1 MYIRKI
7 SRKNKDG
14 STVTYVQLA
23 HNERV
28 PEKGF
33 AVAKVLYNFG
43 RLEDLDYDQLK
54 RLVKSISRFLKPED
68 VLDAQASLELGEPD
82 IKWRSCKSFGGIY
95 LLQALWERFH
105 FTEILS
111 RTIRQMSYRTP
122 ILSAVFAMVVNRC
135 LAPSSKLAVSDWVN
149 KQVHIPDLPEI
160 DVQVLYRAMDF
171 LLEHQA
177 ELEKEIYW
185 SVADILNLE
194 VDILFFDTTST
205 YFETEELSP
214 LKKRGYSKD
223 KRKDLPQV
231 VIGLAVTRDGIPVRH
246 WVFPGNMA
254 DMETIEHVK
263 NDLSE
268 WRLNRLI
275 FVHDAGMSS
284 EDNLRYLQRGG
295 GHYIVGRKL
304 KSGEKEAR
312 AALAQRG
319 PYTPINEKLF
329 AKEIVLGDGEKR
341 KRLVL
346 VKNIEEEERQ
356 RIVRQEI
363 VDTVEE
369 KINAIN
375 NRRVRS
381 HTKEVCDLK
390 SHAIYG
396 KYVKELADGRLKLDK
411 TKIAKDGKYDGK
423 FLIETS
429 DDTLSIED
437 VVFGYKQL
445 YDVEHAFRS
454 LKTTLKLRPNYH
466 SKDERI
472 RCHIFLCFL
481 SLLLIRIVENQTG
494 KTWSNVRDEMSRLY
508 FGEFDQNGSSIRLL
522 TELTKEQR
530 SILHSMNIKEPST
543 VVDIR
548 P

>member
-7 SRKNKDG
+7 SRTNKNG
-14 STVTYVQLA
+14 SKVTYVQLA
-23 HNERV
+23 HNERLSG
-28 PEKGF
+28 KGY
-33 AVAKVLYNFG
+33 AVAKVIYNFG
-43 RLEDLDYDQLK
+43 RLDDLDYDQLK
-54 RLVKSISRFLKPED
+54 RLVRSISRFLKPED
-68 VLDAQASLELGEPD
+68 VLDAQVSLELDEPD
-82 IKWRSCKSFGGIY
+82 IKWRSCKSFGGIF
-95 LLQALWERFH
+95 LLDQLWKRFR
-105 FTEILS
+105 FSEILS
-111 RTIRQMSYRTP
+111 GPIRETAHRTP
-122 ILSAVFAMVVNRC
+122 ILSAIFAMVANRC
-135 LAPSSKLAVSDWVN
+135 LAPSSKLAVSDWVK
-149 KQVHIPDLPEI
+149 KQVHIPDLPDI

-171 LLEHQA
+171 LLEYQPD
-177 ELEKEIYW
+177 LEKEIYW

-194 VDILFFDTTST
+194 VDILFFDTTSS
-205 YFETEELSP
+205 YFETDGISE

-231 VIGLAVTRDGIPVRH
+231 VIGLAVTRDGIPVKH
-246 WVFPGNMA
+246 WVFPGNTA
-254 DMETIEHVK
+254 DMDTIERVK
-263 NDLSE
+263 NDLSQ

-304 KSGEKEAR
+304 KSGEREAG
-312 AALAQRG
+312 AALSQRG
-319 PYTPINEKLF
+319 PYTQINEKLF
-329 AKEIVLGDGEKR
+329 AKEIVLGDGVKR

-346 VKNIEEEERQ
+346 VKNIEEEKRQ
-356 RIVRQEI
+356 RNVRQEI
-363 VDTVEE
+363 LDTVEE
-369 KINAIN
+369 KIKAIN

-381 HTKEVCDLK
+381 HSKEVCELK
-390 SHAIYG
+390 SHAVYG
-396 KYVKELADGRLKLDK
+396 KYIKELADGRLKINK
-411 TKIAKDGKYDGK
+411 TKAAQENKFDGK

-494 KTWSNVRDEMSRLY
+494 QSWSNIREEMSRQY
-508 FGEFDQNGSSIRLL
+508 VGEFQQNGSSVRLL
-522 TELTKEQR
+522 TELTKDQR
-530 SILHSMNIKEPST
+530 TILKAMNIKEPST
-543 VVDIR
+543 VVDIQQ
-548 P
+548 

>member
-14 STVTYVQLA
+14 SKVTYVQLA

-43 RLEDLDYDQLK
+43 RLEDLDFNQLN

-68 VLDAQASLELGEPD
+68 VLNAQASLELDEPD
-82 IKWRSCKSFGGIY
+82 IKWRSCQSFGGIY
-95 LLQALWERFH
+95 ILRNLWKRFH
-105 FTEILS
+105 FSEILS
-111 RTIRQMSYRTP
+111 KPIRQTAHRTP
-122 ILSAVFAMVVNRC
+122 ILLAVFAMVANRC
-135 LAPSSKLAVSDWVN
+135 LAPSSKLAVSDWVK
-149 KQVHIPDLPEI
+149 KQVYIPDLPEI

-171 LLEHQA
+171 LLEHQV

-185 SVADILNLE
+185 NVADILNLE
-194 VDILFFDTTST
+194 VDILFFDTTSS
-205 YFETEELSP
+205 YFETEQLSE

-231 VIGLAVTRDGIPVRH
+231 VIGLAVTRDGIPVKH
-246 WVFPGNMA
+246 WVFPGNTT
-254 DMETIEHVK
+254 DMKTIERVK

-275 FVHDAGMSS
+275 FVHDTGMTS

-304 KSGEKEAR
+304 KNGEKEAK
-312 AALAQRG
+312 AALSQRG
-319 PYTPINEKLF
+319 PYTEINEKLF
-329 AKEIVLGDGEKR
+329 AKEIILGNGEKR

-346 VKNIEEEERQ
+346 VKNLEEEKRQ
-356 RIVRQEI
+356 AIVRQEI
-363 VDTVEE
+363 LETIEE
-369 KINAIN
+369 KISEMN
-375 NRRVRS
+375 NRRDRS

-390 SHAIYG
+390 SHAVYG
-396 KYVKELADGRLKLDK
+396 KYIKELADGRLKVNK
-411 TKIAKDGKYDGK
+411 TKAAADGKFDGK

-429 DDTLSIED
+429 DDTLSVED

-472 RCHIFLCFL
+472 KCHIFLCFL
-481 SLLLIRIVENQTG
+481 SLLLIRVIENETEQ
-494 KTWSNVRDEMSRLY
+494 TWSKVRDEMSRLY
-508 FGEFDQNGSSIRLL
+508 FGEFDQNGSKVRLL
-522 TELTKEQR
+522 TELTRDQKT
-530 SILHSMNIKEPST
+530 ILKTLNIKEPST
-543 VVDIR
+543 VVDIQ